1 MEQQYF
7 TFSIPEYKV
16 ITLYLIRR
24 SGQELFF
31 GVREEVSKL
40 GKKNINDELQIVENG
55 KHLTRKIDIANE
67 FVTFF
72 ADKVKK
78 LEAITTSDLR
88 LTQDLQL
95 DPSYLD
101 IKEEQ
106 IIKAAKKL
114 KNAMDQT
121 ECHSKSSKI

>member
-1 MEQQYF
+1 LEQQYF

>member
-1 MEQQYF
+1 
-7 TFSIPEYKV
+7 
-16 ITLYLIRR
+16 
-24 SGQELFF
+24 LFF